1 VVGQAAEQI
10 IAGVVLSERL
20 AVTMYGAIHR
30 AQFSGQRNLRGLV
43 VDPKMLG
50 ETSFRIA
57 LTDGGAVATAVALD
71 HKNIV
76 PTVAVES
83 GGPDVVIVTRGVGR
97 YVTVQDLITAARA
110 NRSQSGK
117 LSIPVAAAI
126 GRSVIEALAA
136 AHKAKVVHGAVHPRS
151 VLIDEDGG
159 VRLGDFV
166 VGRALTTAVAQGA
179 DSAMWRGLA
188 GYLAPE
194 LVVGEDPTPGADV
207 FAVGA
212 MLFTML
218 SGEAP
223 PGSLRATPAVERLVQ
238 RALDTDITRR
248 YRSATDLL
256 ENLLEAFEDDRWE
269 LADRGEVIRAAGL
282 SLSDTNIDEA
292 TEDLLASLGSSP
304 GAVQVTPIRPSMD
317 LRAAAVVA
325 HHIQTQGGNRLD
337 ALLADLDDSR
347 ELTAVDD
354 RPFSRDPIS
363 EVIQK
368 NPRRSE
374 AIVQIRPRVPSL
386 DDPDDDTPLPPPDRD
401 SEVDLVRGRPRTGDE
416 AAAMNALAELEEPVR
431 RVSTAAEQ
439 ATQAADKLE
448 LAVKRVEAAAEV
460 TARRSGAMAEANA
473 NAQRTEARSDGRS
486 DARAD
491 ARADARSDGRSEGRP
506 DGRSEGRPDG
516 RSDGPGDGRPDGRS
530 DARSGAR
537 SVPGSGGNPVARP
550 PLVDIPQID
559 DLPPVRLK
567 SRALGIISLLVIIA
581 GAVGFYFVYKN
592 QQEATAAQ
600 ALRDDQRRK
609 DAEEATR
616 KAQNAQAD
624 RGWIAV
630 SVTPNAASVW
640 LKLGRTNLDT
650 MVLTSSQ
657 LHRLRIELDGYQP
670 IDTEVVAASWQGSGA
685 DKKARVSVTLK
696 AAGLDKRTKK
706 PVLEKLPALPPN
718 LAEQTGFT
726 AGEGPVHIETSPPG
740 AEVWLLIGFANT
752 GVHFPT
758 IAGRAY
764 ELRALSDGYK
774 PGYTSITI
782 DEWRDPKGD
791 PKAPIDVA
799 KKLEA
804 IDKHIDLEVDPDAP
818 KPAPKQA
825 PKGK

>member
-43 VDPKMLG
+43 VDPKLLA
-50 ETSFRIA
+50 ETSFRIS
-57 LTDGGAVATAVALD
+57 LTNPGAVATVVALD

-76 PTVAVES
+76 PTVAVEA

-151 VLIDEDGG
+151 VLVDEDGA

-179 DSAMWRGLA
+179 DSTMWRGLA

-223 PGSLRATPAVERLVQ
+223 PGSLHATPAVERLVQ
-238 RALDTDITRR
+238 RALDTEISRR

-282 SLSDTNIDEA
+282 SHADTNIDEA

-304 GAVQVTPIRPSMD
+304 GAVQVTPIRPSID
-317 LRAAAVVA
+317 LRAAAVA
-325 HHIQTQGGNRLD
+325 MHHTQPGGGNRLD
-337 ALLADLDDSR
+337 ALLADLDDAR
-347 ELTAVDD
+347 EHTAVDD

-363 EVIQK
+363 EVIAK

-374 AIVQIRPRVPSL
+374 AIVQARPRVPSL
-386 DDPDDDTPLPPPDRD
+386 DDPDDDETPLPPPVRD
-401 SEVDLVRGRPRTGDE
+401 SEVDLGRGRARTGDE
-416 AAAMNALAELEEPVR
+416 AAAMSALAELDEPVR
-431 RVSTAAEQ
+431 RVSTAAEH

-448 LAVKRVEAAAEV
+448 QAVKRVEAAAEV
-460 TARRSGAMAEANA
+460 TARRSEAVAEVTA
-473 NAQRTEARSDGRS
+473 RRSEAR
-486 DARAD
+486 
-491 ARADARSDGRSEGRP
+491 P
-506 DGRSEGRPDG
+506 I
-516 RSDGPGDGRPDGRS
+516 
-530 DARSGAR
+530 
-537 SVPGSGGNPVARP
+537 ARP
-550 PLVDIPQID
+550 PLVDIPQFD

-567 SRALGIISLLVIIA
+567 SRALGIISLLVVA
-581 GAVGFYFVYKN
+581 GGAVGFYLVYKN
-592 QQEATAAQ
+592 QQERTAAQ
-600 ALRDDQRRK
+600 QAKAEQARK
-609 DAEEATR
+609 DADEATR
-616 KAQNAQAD
+616 RAQNAQAD
-624 RGWIAV
+624 PGTITV
-630 SVTPNAASVW
+630 SAKPSHASVW

-650 MVLTSSQ
+650 MVLTSKQ
-657 LHRLRIELDGYQP
+657 MLRLRIELDGYQP
-670 IDTEVVAASWQGSGA
+670 VDTEVVAASWEGTGEA
-685 DKKARVSVTLK
+685 KKAKVSVTLK
-696 AAGLDKRTKK
+696 AVGIDKKTKK
-706 PVLEKLPALPPN
+706 PAIVELPALPPN

-726 AGEGPVHIETSPPG
+726 PGEGPVHIETSPPG
-740 AEVWLLIGFANT
+740 AEAWLLIGYADS
-752 GVHFPT
+752 GVRFPT
-758 IAGRAY
+758 IAGRGY
-764 ELRALSDGYK
+764 ELRALADGCK
-774 PGYTSITI
+774 AGYASVTA

-791 PKAPIDVA
+791 PKAPIDLA
-799 KKLEA
+799 KKKDT
-804 IDKHIDLEVDPDAP
+804 IDKHIDLVGLVGGVAGECDAQ
-818 KPAPKQA
+818 KPAPKQ
-825 PKGK
+825 GK

>member
-43 VDPKMLG
+43 VDPKMLA
-50 ETSFRIA
+50 ESAFRHA

-71 HKNIV
+71 HRNIV

-117 LSIPVAAAI
+117 LPIPIAAAI

-218 SGEAP
+218 SGELP
-223 PGSLRATPAVERLVQ
+223 PGNLRATPAVERLVQ
-238 RALDTDITRR
+238 RALDTDISRR
-248 YRSATDLL
+248 YRSASDLL

-282 SLSDTNIDEA
+282 SQTDTNIDEA

-304 GAVQVTPIRPSMD
+304 GAVQVTPIRLSMD
-317 LRAAAVVA
+317 LRAAAVAA
-325 HHIQTQGGNRLD
+325 HHTHTQPGGNRLD
-337 ALLADLDDSR
+337 ALLADLDASH
-347 ELTAVDD
+347 EHTAVED

-363 EVIQK
+363 EVIAR

-374 AIVQIRPRVPSL
+374 AIVQAPPRARVPSL
-386 DDPDDDTPLPPPDRD
+386 DDPDDDTPLPPPIRD

-416 AAAMNALAELEEPVR
+416 VAAMNALADLAELEEPVR

-439 ATQAADKLE
+439 ANQAADKLE
-448 LAVKRVEAAAEV
+448 QVVRRVEAAAEV
-460 TARRSGAMAEANA
+460 TARRSGAMAEVAERRA
-473 NAQRTEARSDGRS
+473 EPAR
-486 DARAD
+486 
-491 ARADARSDGRSEGRP
+491 
-506 DGRSEGRPDG
+506 
-516 RSDGPGDGRPDGRS
+516 
-530 DARSGAR
+530 
-537 SVPGSGGNPVARP
+537 PVARP
-550 PLVDIPQID
+550 PLVEIPQMD

-567 SRALGIISLLVIIA
+567 SRALGIISLLVVVA
-581 GAVGFYFVYKN
+581 GAVGFYVVYKN
-592 QQEATAAQ
+592 QQDQTAAQ
-600 ALRDDQRRK
+600 EARAEKARQ
-609 DAEEATR
+609 DAEAETR
-616 KAQNAQAD
+616 RRSDAQAD
-624 RGWIAV
+624 RGTISA
-630 SVTPNAASVW
+630 SVTPSAASVW
-640 LKLGRTNLDT
+640 LKLGRSNLDT
-650 MVLTSSQ
+650 MVLASSQ
-657 LHRLRIELDGYQP
+657 LHRIRIELDGYQP
-670 IDTEVVAASWQGSGA
+670 IDTEVVAASWEGA
-685 DKKARVSVTLK
+685 GPGKRARVSVTLK
-696 AAGLDKRTKK
+696 AAGLDRKTKK
-706 PVLEKLPALPPN
+706 PAIERLPALPPN

-740 AEVWLLIGFANT
+740 AEIWLLIGFANT
-752 GVHFPT
+752 GVRFPT
-758 IAGRAY
+758 VAGRAY

-774 PGYTSITI
+774 PGYASITV
-782 DEWRDPKGD
+782 DEWRDPSGD
-791 PKAPIDVA
+791 PKAPIDLA
-799 KKLEA
+799 KKRDTIE
-804 IDKHIDLEVDPDAP
+804 KHIDLEVDPDAP
-818 KPAPKQA
+818 KPGPKPA
-825 PKGK
+825 KGK

>member
-1 VVGQAAEQI
+1 MGQAAEQI

-30 AQFSGQRNLRGLV
+30 AQFAGQRNLRGLV
-43 VDPKMLG
+43 VDPKILA
-50 ETSFRIA
+50 ESSFRIA
-57 LTDGGAVATAVALD
+57 LTDGGVVATALALD
-71 HKNIV
+71 HANIV

-110 NRSQSGK
+110 NRGQSGK
-117 LSIPVAAAI
+117 LSIPIAAAI

-159 VRLGDFV
+159 VRLGDFI

-179 DSAMWRGLA
+179 DAAMWRGLV

-194 LVVGEDPTPGADV
+194 LVVGADPTPASDV

-238 RALDTDITRR
+238 RALDTDLGRR
-248 YRSATDLL
+248 YRSAPDLL

-282 SLSDTNIDEA
+282 SQSDSNVDEA
-292 TEDLLASLGSSP
+292 TEDLLASLGSKP
-304 GAVQVTPIRPSMD
+304 GVVQVTPIRPSTE
-317 LRAAAVVA
+317 LRAVAAAV
-325 HHIQTQGGNRLD
+325 HHTQSTGNRLD
-337 ALLADLDDSR
+337 ALLADLDDTR
-347 ELTAVDD
+347 EPTAVDE
-354 RPFSRDPIS
+354 PAFTRDPIS
-363 EVIQK
+363 EVIQH

-374 AIVQIRPRVPSL
+374 AIVQVRPRVPSL
-386 DDPDDDTPLPPPDRD
+386 DDPDDDYTPLPPPVRD
-401 SEVDLVRGRPRTGDE
+401 SEQDLLRSRPKTGDE
-416 AAAMNALAELEEPVR
+416 AAAMNALAGLDDPVR

-439 ATQAADKLE
+439 ATQAAEHATQAADKLE
-448 LAVKRVEAAAEV
+448 QAARRVEAAAV
-460 TARRSGAMAEANA
+460 TVRRSEP
-473 NAQRTEARSDGRS
+473 S
-486 DARAD
+486 
-491 ARADARSDGRSEGRP
+491 
-506 DGRSEGRPDG
+506 
-516 RSDGPGDGRPDGRS
+516 
-530 DARSGAR
+530 
-537 SVPGSGGNPVARP
+537 PVARP
-550 PLVDIPQID
+550 PIIDPPQFD

-567 SRALGIISLLVIIA
+567 SRALGIVSLLVVVA
-581 GAVGFYFVYKN
+581 GAIGFYVVYQN

-600 ALRDDQRRK
+600 HERDERARK
-609 DAEEATR
+609 EAEERTR
-616 KAQNAQAD
+616 AMSNAQAD
-624 RGWIAV
+624 RGTITV
-630 SVTPNAASVW
+630 SSTPSEASIW
-640 LKLGRTNLDT
+640 LKLGRSNLDT

-670 IDTEVVAASWQGSGA
+670 IDTEVVAASWEGKGDA
-685 DKKARVSVTLK
+685 KKAKASVTLK
-696 AAGLDKRTKK
+696 AAAIDKKTRK
-706 PVLEKLPALPPN
+706 PVIARLPALPPN
-718 LAEQTGFT
+718 IAEQTGFT
-726 AGEGPVHIETSPPG
+726 PGEGPIRIETSPPG

-764 ELRALSDGYK
+764 ELRALADGYK
-774 PGYTSITI
+774 PGYASITA

-791 PKAPIDVA
+791 PKAPIDMA
-799 KKLEA
+799 KKKET

-818 KPAPKQA
+818 RPPPKQGTRQE
-825 PKGK
+825 K